1 MSDGFE
7 CLGIDDE
14 VGFDPTSLLAPAGA
28 IATYGVSAYEQDK
41 KEKDSKADQDKKLQ
55 AVIAAD
61 YAASEAAAKADVS
74 AQLKSASASIDA
86 TAAQMASQAQDA
98 AGGAGLSPDASKKRA
113 DSADKALAAAVSEA
127 QKKPKDGY
135 AQAKVR
141 AWQATVNKAHS
152 TAIMANSSGSGLQ
165 GYGGESWFTKPVLGK
180 LPGAGVLALGAGV
193 LGAGFLVVKKFFL
206 AKAGV

>member
-1 MSDGFE
+1 VDDEMDGFD
-7 CLGIDDE
+7 CLGADV

-28 IATYGVSAYEQDK
+28 IATYGVSAYEADK
-41 KEKDSKADQDKKLQ
+41 KEKEQKADQGKALQ

-74 AQLKSASASIDA
+74 AQLKSASAGIDA
-86 TAAQMASQAQDA
+86 TAAQMASSAQDVA
-98 AGGAGLSPDASKKRA
+98 ASAGLSAESSKKRA
-113 DSADKALAAAVSEA
+113 DEADKALKAAISEA

-152 TAIMANSSGSGLQ
+152 GAIVARGSGLDS
-165 GYGGESWFTKPVLGK
+165 YGGESWFTKPAIGK
-180 LPGAGVLALGAGV
+180 LPGWGVLVVAAG
-193 LGAGFLVVKKFFL
+193 LLTAGGLLLKKYVFR
-206 AKAGV
+206 AA